1 MKNGLEI
8 NWQKTKA
15 GEDVHDIVLSTEFW
29 NKIEDCLRASAP
41 LLIVLRVV
49 DGDEKPAMP
58 EVQALMDHAK
68 EKIKLS
74 LPYIQEKVA

>member
-58 EVQALMDHAK
+58 E

-74 LPYIQEKVA
+74 FAIHPRKGCLTRSWR